1 LRFFSGDL
9 RALIVVVPQEG
20 GCLPRKMSA
29 RLVGKSMWPAALLN
43 ASGPIKLRMLV
54 FVGAMNK
61 VSAKALAVRV
71 SIPAPDR
78 NIPGI
83 K

>member
-20 GCLPRKMSA
+20 GCLPRKISA
-29 RLVGKSMWPAALLN
+29 RLFGKSMWLATLFS

-61 VSAKALAVRV
+61 VSAKSTRCQP
-71 SIPAPDR
+71 IHT
-78 NIPGI
+78 GT
-83 K
+83 